1 MSLKKIDLSYVAL
14 DSGWVNKNEKRTIVR
29 KLHKTLTKSL
39 RKKESVK
46 RKGEN
51 EKNTMIIQK
60 INIHPII
67 IYNDRTV
74 WNYPLFSFN
83 Y

>member
-14 DSGWVNKNEKRTIVR
+14 DSGWVNKNEKRIVVR
-29 KLHKTLTKSL
+29 KLDKTLTKSL

>member
-14 DSGWVNKNEKRTIVR
+14 DSGWVNKNEKRIVVR
-29 KLHKTLTKSL
+29 KLDKTLTKSL

-74 WNYPLFSFN
+74 
-83 Y
+83 